1 MSEALTWHTE
11 QRKIREL
18 VPFPQNPRKM
28 TEAQVKALTASLKK
42 FGLVEIPAIDTDNT
56 LIAGHQ
62 RTNVM
67 MLLGKGDETIDVRVP
82 NRKLTEDEF
91 KEYNVRSNQ
100 NRGQF
105 DFDMLA
111 GLFDEQQLLDMGF
124 SERELDM
131 VEFPELEGESMT
143 EDVPNDTQYKYE
155 VIFESDSDYD
165 AFNAA
170 VNAAHKTYKE
180 ATKSLSLLKHLR
192 ETT

>member
-1 MSEALTWHTE
+1 MNLEWHTE
-11 QRKIREL
+11 QRKVREL

-82 NRKLTEDEF
+82 NRKLTDEEF

-100 NRGQF
+100 NRGSW
-105 DFDMLA
+105 DFDLLA
-111 GLFDEQQLLDMGF
+111 GMFDEKQLLEIGF

-131 VEFPELEGESMT
+131 VEFPELETGDMT
-143 EDVPNDTQYKYE
+143 EDVPNDTQYEYK
-155 VIFESDSDYD
+155 VIFESDSDFD
-165 AFNAA
+165 AFSAA
-170 VNAAHKTYKE
+170 VNSCHKQYGE
-180 ATKSLSLLKHLR
+180 ASKSLSLLKHLR